1 MKNAFRGG
9 NSVATE
15 TVTTGTRTTTSSG
28 HLDQARAQDQSTI
41 AWVDGESV
49 KQLPTDL
56 YIPPEALEVF
66 LDTFEGPLDLLL
78 YLIRRQNLNI
88 LDVKVAV
95 ITAQYMEYID
105 LMQALE
111 LELAGEYL
119 LMAAMLAEIKSR
131 MLLPRPESDDEEDD
145 PRAELI
151 RRLQEYEQIKTGAER
166 LDELPRIERELF
178 VAAASKPE
186 LVRQHADPDVDVRE
200 VLLAMAHVLR
210 RAEMFT
216 QHEVQL
222 EPLSVR
228 DRMGSILNRVK
239 ASREF
244 VPFQELFAAEEGRL
258 GVVVTF
264 LAIMELVRES
274 LLEFQQAQAFAP
286 IHVRAGTGAVQGGPI
301 ADFAAIDA
309 QYSSQA
315 ETQEDGQ

>member
-1 MKNAFRGG
+1 MEAEIE
-9 NSVATE
+9 TE
-15 TVTTGTRTTTSSG
+15 AHAGAAIPN
-28 HLDQARAQDQSTI
+28 HLSQARQEDQKTI
-41 AWVDGESV
+41 AWVAGESV

-95 ITAQYMEYID
+95 ITAQYMEYIE

-131 MLLPRPESDDEEDD
+131 MLLPRPEADDEEDD

-166 LDELPRIERELF
+166 LDEVPRVERELF
-178 VAAASKPE
+178 VAGANKPE
-186 LVRQHADPDVDVRE
+186 LVRQHADPDVDFRE
-200 VLLAMAHVLR
+200 VLLAMSHVLR

-216 QHEVQL
+216 EHEIQL

-228 DRMGSILNRVK
+228 ERMGNILNRVK
-239 ASREF
+239 QTSEF
-244 VPFQELFAAEEGRL
+244 VPFQELFAVEEGRL

-274 LLEFQQAQAFAP
+274 LLEFQQAEAFAP
-286 IHVRAGTGAVQGGPI
+286 IHVRAGTGAVQGGPL

-309 QYSSQA
+309 QYSGQDASS
-315 ETQEDGQ
+315 EEDIS

>member
-1 MKNAFRGG
+1 MDLEIDTQAPAQASTQN
-9 NSVATE
+9 
-15 TVTTGTRTTTSSG
+15 
-28 HLDQARAQDQSTI
+28 HLKQARQQDQETI
-41 AWVDGESV
+41 AWVAGESV

-131 MLLPRPESDDEEDD
+131 MLLPRPEAEDEEDD

-166 LDELPRIERELF
+166 LDDIPRVERELF
-178 VAAASKPE
+178 VAAANKPQ
-186 LVRQHADPDVDVRE
+186 LVRQYADPDVDFRE

-216 QHEVQL
+216 EHEIQL

-228 DRMGSILNRVK
+228 ERMGNILNRVK
-239 ASREF
+239 LSGDF
-244 VPFQELFAAEEGRL
+244 VPFQELFTAAEGRL

-274 LLEFQQAQAFAP
+274 LLEFQQAEDFAP
-286 IHVRAGTGAVQGGPI
+286 IHVRAGTGAVRGGPM

-309 QYSSQA
+309 
-315 ETQEDGQ
+315 

>member
-1 MKNAFRGG
+1 MDLEIDTQAPAQASTQN
-9 NSVATE
+9 
-15 TVTTGTRTTTSSG
+15 
-28 HLDQARAQDQSTI
+28 HLKQARQQDQETI
-41 AWVDGESV
+41 AWVAGESV

-56 YIPPEALEVF
+56 YIPPEALEGV

-131 MLLPRPESDDEEDD
+131 MLLPRPEAEDEEDD

-166 LDELPRIERELF
+166 LDDIPRVERELF
-178 VAAASKPE
+178 VAAANKPQ
-186 LVRQHADPDVDVRE
+186 LVRQYADPDVDFRE

-216 QHEVQL
+216 EHEIQL

-228 DRMGSILNRVK
+228 ERMGNILNRVK
-239 ASREF
+239 LSGDF
-244 VPFQELFAAEEGRL
+244 VPFQELFTAAEGRL

-274 LLEFQQAQAFAP
+274 LLEFQQAEDFAP
-286 IHVRAGTGAVQGGPI
+286 IHVRAGTGAVQGGPM

-309 QYSSQA
+309 QYSGRDAATEENRS
-315 ETQEDGQ
+315 

>member
-1 MKNAFRGG
+1 MEVEIDPQAP
-9 NSVATE
+9 VQTATPN
-15 TVTTGTRTTTSSG
+15 
-28 HLDQARAQDQSTI
+28 HLNQARQHDQETI
-41 AWVDGESV
+41 AWVAGESV

-131 MLLPRPESDDEEDD
+131 MLLPRPEAEDEEDD

-166 LDELPRIERELF
+166 LDDLPRVERELF
-178 VAAASKPE
+178 IAAANKPE
-186 LVRQHADPDVDVRE
+186 LVRQHADPDVDFRE

-216 QHEVQL
+216 EHEIQL

-228 DRMGSILNRVK
+228 ERMGNILNRVK
-239 ASREF
+239 RSSDF
-244 VPFQELFAAEEGRL
+244 VPFQELFTAAEGRL

-264 LAIMELVRES
+264 LAVMELVRES
-274 LLEFQQAQAFAP
+274 LLEFQQSEAFAP
-286 IHVRAGTGAVQGGPI
+286 IHVRAGTGAVQGGPL

-309 QYSSQA
+309 QYS
-315 ETQEDGQ
+315 GQDTATEENSP

>member
-1 MKNAFRGG
+1 MEAEIE
-9 NSVATE
+9 TE
-15 TVTTGTRTTTSSG
+15 AHAGAAMPS
-28 HLDQARAQDQSTI
+28 HLSQARQEDQETI
-41 AWVDGESV
+41 AWVAGESV

-95 ITAQYMEYID
+95 ITAQYMEYIE

-131 MLLPRPESDDEEDD
+131 MLLPRPEADDEEDD

-166 LDELPRIERELF
+166 LDEVPRVERELF
-178 VAAASKPE
+178 VAGANKPE
-186 LVRQHADPDVDVRE
+186 LVRQHADPDVDFRE

-216 QHEVQL
+216 EHEIQL

-228 DRMGSILNRVK
+228 ERMGNILNRVK
-239 ASREF
+239 QTSEF
-244 VPFQELFAAEEGRL
+244 VPFQELFAVEEGRL

-274 LLEFQQAQAFAP
+274 LLEFQQAEAFAP
-286 IHVRAGTGAVQGGPI
+286 IHVRAGTGAGQGGPL

-309 QYSSQA
+309 QYSGQDASA
-315 ETQEDGQ
+315 EEDIS

>member
-1 MKNAFRGG
+1 MAIP
-9 NSVATE
+9 S
-15 TVTTGTRTTTSSG
+15 
-28 HLDQARAQDQSTI
+28 HLSQARQEDQETI
-41 AWVDGESV
+41 AWVAGESV
-49 KQLPTDL
+49 KHLPTDL

-95 ITAQYMEYID
+95 ITAQYMEYIE

-131 MLLPRPESDDEEDD
+131 MLLPRPEADDEEDD

-166 LDELPRIERELF
+166 LDEVPRVERELF
-178 VAAASKPE
+178 VAAANKPE
-186 LVRQHADPDVDVRE
+186 LVRQHADPDVDFRE
-200 VLLAMAHVLR
+200 VLLAMSHVLR

-216 QHEVQL
+216 EHEIQL

-228 DRMGSILNRVK
+228 ERMGNILNRVK
-239 ASREF
+239 QTSEF
-244 VPFQELFAAEEGRL
+244 VPFQELFAVEEGRL

-274 LLEFQQAQAFAP
+274 LLEFQQAEAFAP
-286 IHVRAGTGAVQGGPI
+286 IHVRAGTGAVRGGPL

-309 QYSSQA
+309 QYSGQDASA
-315 ETQEDGQ
+315 EEDIS

>member
-1 MKNAFRGG
+1 MEAEIETEAHSGA
-9 NSVATE
+9 ATP
-15 TVTTGTRTTTSSG
+15 S
-28 HLDQARAQDQSTI
+28 HLSQARQEDQETI
-41 AWVDGESV
+41 AWVAGESV

-95 ITAQYMEYID
+95 ITAQYMEYIE

-131 MLLPRPESDDEEDD
+131 MLLPRPEADDEEDD

-166 LDELPRIERELF
+166 LDEVPRVERELF
-178 VAAASKPE
+178 VAGANKPE
-186 LVRQHADPDVDVRE
+186 LVRQHADPDVDFRE

-216 QHEVQL
+216 EHEIQL

-228 DRMGSILNRVK
+228 ERMGNILNRVK
-239 ASREF
+239 QTSEF
-244 VPFQELFAAEEGRL
+244 VPFQELFAVEEGRL

-274 LLEFQQAQAFAP
+274 LLEFQQAEAFAP
-286 IHVRAGTGAVQGGPI
+286 IHVRAGAGAVQGGPL

-309 QYSSQA
+309 QYSGQDASA
-315 ETQEDGQ
+315 EEDIS

>member
-1 MKNAFRGG
+1 MEAEIEIEAHPGA
-9 NSVATE
+9 ATP
-15 TVTTGTRTTTSSG
+15 S
-28 HLDQARAQDQSTI
+28 HLSQARQEDQETI
-41 AWVDGESV
+41 AWVAGESV

-95 ITAQYMEYID
+95 ITAQYMEYIE

-131 MLLPRPESDDEEDD
+131 MLLPRPEADDEEDD

-166 LDELPRIERELF
+166 LDEVPRVERELF
-178 VAAASKPE
+178 VAAANKPE
-186 LVRQHADPDVDVRE
+186 LVRQHADPDVDFRE
-200 VLLAMAHVLR
+200 VLLAMSHVLR

-216 QHEVQL
+216 EHEIQL

-228 DRMGSILNRVK
+228 ERMGNILNRVK
-239 ASREF
+239 QTSEF
-244 VPFQELFAAEEGRL
+244 VPFQELFAVEEGRL

-274 LLEFQQAQAFAP
+274 LLEFQQAEAFAP
-286 IHVRAGTGAVQGGPI
+286 IHVRAGTGAVQGGPL

-309 QYSSQA
+309 QYSGQDASA
-315 ETQEDGQ
+315 EEDIS

>member
-1 MKNAFRGG
+1 MEAEIE
-9 NSVATE
+9 TE
-15 TVTTGTRTTTSSG
+15 AHAGAAIPS
-28 HLDQARAQDQSTI
+28 HLSQARQEDQETI
-41 AWVDGESV
+41 AWVAGESV

-95 ITAQYMEYID
+95 ITAQYMEYIE

-131 MLLPRPESDDEEDD
+131 MLLPRPEADDEEDD

-166 LDELPRIERELF
+166 LDEVPRVERELF
-178 VAAASKPE
+178 VAAANKPE
-186 LVRQHADPDVDVRE
+186 LVRQHADPDVDFRE
-200 VLLAMAHVLR
+200 VLLAMSHVLR

-216 QHEVQL
+216 EHEIQL

-228 DRMGSILNRVK
+228 ERMGNILNRVK
-239 ASREF
+239 QTSEF
-244 VPFQELFAAEEGRL
+244 VPFQELFAVEEGRL

-274 LLEFQQAQAFAP
+274 LLEFQQAEAFAP
-286 IHVRAGTGAVQGGPI
+286 IHVRAGTGAVQGGPL

-309 QYSSQA
+309 RYSGQDASA
-315 ETQEDGQ
+315 EEDIS

>member
-1 MKNAFRGG
+1 MEVEIDPQAP
-9 NSVATE
+9 VQTATPN
-15 TVTTGTRTTTSSG
+15 
-28 HLDQARAQDQSTI
+28 HLNQARQHDQETI
-41 AWVDGESV
+41 AWVAGESV

-131 MLLPRPESDDEEDD
+131 MLLPRPEAEDEEDD

-166 LDELPRIERELF
+166 LDVLPRVERELF
-178 VAAASKPE
+178 IAAANKPE
-186 LVRQHADPDVDVRE
+186 LVRQHADPDVDFRE

-216 QHEVQL
+216 EHEIQL

-228 DRMGSILNRVK
+228 ERMGNILNRVK
-239 ASREF
+239 LSSDF
-244 VPFQELFAAEEGRL
+244 VPFQELFAAAEGRL

-264 LAIMELVRES
+264 LAVMELVRES
-274 LLEFQQAQAFAP
+274 LLEFQQAEAFAP
-286 IHVRAGTGAVQGGPI
+286 IHVRAGTGAVQGGPL

-309 QYSSQA
+309 QYS
-315 ETQEDGQ
+315 GQDTATEENSP

>member
-1 MKNAFRGG
+1 
-9 NSVATE
+9 
-15 TVTTGTRTTTSSG
+15 
-28 HLDQARAQDQSTI
+28 
-41 AWVDGESV
+41 
-49 KQLPTDL
+49 
-56 YIPPEALEVF
+56 
-66 LDTFEGPLDLLL
+66 L

-131 MLLPRPESDDEEDD
+131 MLLPRPETEEEEDD

-178 VAAASKPE
+178 VAGASKPE
-186 LVRQHADPDVDVRE
+186 LVRQHADPEVDFRE

-228 DRMGSILNRVK
+228 ERMGNILNRVK
-239 ASREF
+239 VSSEF

-274 LLEFQQAQAFAP
+274 LLEFQQAEAFAP
-286 IHVRAGTGAVQGGPI
+286 IHVRAGTGAVQGGPL

-315 ETQEDGQ
+315 ESSQEDGQ

>member
-1 MKNAFRGG
+1 MDLEIDTQAPAQASTQN
-9 NSVATE
+9 
-15 TVTTGTRTTTSSG
+15 
-28 HLDQARAQDQSTI
+28 HLKQARQQDQETI
-41 AWVDGESV
+41 AWVAGESV

-131 MLLPRPESDDEEDD
+131 MLLPRPEAEDEEDD

-166 LDELPRIERELF
+166 LDDIPRVERELF
-178 VAAASKPE
+178 VAAANKPQ
-186 LVRQHADPDVDVRE
+186 LVRQYADPDVDFRE

-216 QHEVQL
+216 EHEIQL

-228 DRMGSILNRVK
+228 ERMGNILNRVK
-239 ASREF
+239 LSGDF
-244 VPFQELFAAEEGRL
+244 VPFQELFTAAEGRL

-274 LLEFQQAQAFAP
+274 LLEFQQAEDFAP
-286 IHVRAGTGAVQGGPI
+286 IHVRAGTGAVQGGPM

-309 QYSSQA
+309 QYSGRDAATEENSP
-315 ETQEDGQ
+315 

>member
-1 MKNAFRGG
+1 MEAEIETEAHPGA
-9 NSVATE
+9 ATP
-15 TVTTGTRTTTSSG
+15 S
-28 HLDQARAQDQSTI
+28 HLSQARQEDQETI
-41 AWVDGESV
+41 AWVAGESV

-95 ITAQYMEYID
+95 ITAQYMEYIE

-131 MLLPRPESDDEEDD
+131 MLLPRPEADDEEDD

-166 LDELPRIERELF
+166 LDEVPRVERELF
-178 VAAASKPE
+178 VAGANKPE
-186 LVRQHADPDVDVRE
+186 LVRQHADPNVDFRE

-216 QHEVQL
+216 EHEIQL

-228 DRMGSILNRVK
+228 ERMGNILNRVK
-239 ASREF
+239 QTSEF
-244 VPFQELFAAEEGRL
+244 VPFQELFAVEEERL

-274 LLEFQQAQAFAP
+274 LLEFQQAEAFAP
-286 IHVRAGTGAVQGGPI
+286 IHVRAGTGAVQGGPL

-309 QYSSQA
+309 QYSGQDASA
-315 ETQEDGQ
+315 EEDIS

>member
-1 MKNAFRGG
+1 MEAEIETEAHPGA
-9 NSVATE
+9 ATP
-15 TVTTGTRTTTSSG
+15 S
-28 HLDQARAQDQSTI
+28 HLSQARQEDQETI
-41 AWVDGESV
+41 AWVAGESV

-95 ITAQYMEYID
+95 ITAQYMEYIE

-119 LMAAMLAEIKSR
+119 LMAAMLAEIKSW
-131 MLLPRPESDDEEDD
+131 MLLPRPEADDEEDD

-166 LDELPRIERELF
+166 LDEVPRVERELF
-178 VAAASKPE
+178 VAGANKPE
-186 LVRQHADPDVDVRE
+186 LVRQHADPDVDFRE

-216 QHEVQL
+216 EHEIQL

-228 DRMGSILNRVK
+228 ERMGNILNRVK
-239 ASREF
+239 QTSEF
-244 VPFQELFAAEEGRL
+244 VPFQELFAVEEGRL

-274 LLEFQQAQAFAP
+274 LLEFQQAEAFAP
-286 IHVRAGTGAVQGGPI
+286 IHVRAGTGAVQGGPL

-309 QYSSQA
+309 QYSGQDASA
-315 ETQEDGQ
+315 EEDIS

>member
-1 MKNAFRGG
+1 MEAEIETEAHSGA
-9 NSVATE
+9 ATP
-15 TVTTGTRTTTSSG
+15 S
-28 HLDQARAQDQSTI
+28 HLSQARQEDQETI
-41 AWVDGESV
+41 AWVAGESV

-95 ITAQYMEYID
+95 ITAQYMEYIE

-131 MLLPRPESDDEEDD
+131 MLLPRPEADDEEDD

-166 LDELPRIERELF
+166 LDEVPRVERELF
-178 VAAASKPE
+178 VAGANKPE
-186 LVRQHADPDVDVRE
+186 LVRQHADPDVDFRE

-216 QHEVQL
+216 EHEIQL

-228 DRMGSILNRVK
+228 ERMGNILNRVK
-239 ASREF
+239 QTSEF
-244 VPFQELFAAEEGRL
+244 VPFQELFAVEEGRL

-274 LLEFQQAQAFAP
+274 LLVFQQAEAFAP
-286 IHVRAGTGAVQGGPI
+286 IHVRAGTGAVQGGPL

-309 QYSSQA
+309 QYSGQDASA
-315 ETQEDGQ
+315 EEDIS

>member
-1 MKNAFRGG
+1 MDLEIDTQAPAQASTQN
-9 NSVATE
+9 
-15 TVTTGTRTTTSSG
+15 
-28 HLDQARAQDQSTI
+28 HLKQARQQDQETI
-41 AWVDGESV
+41 AWVAGESV

-131 MLLPRPESDDEEDD
+131 MLLPRPEAEDEEDD

-166 LDELPRIERELF
+166 LDDIPRVERELF
-178 VAAASKPE
+178 VAAANKPQ
-186 LVRQHADPDVDVRE
+186 LVRQYADPDVDFRE

-216 QHEVQL
+216 EHEIQL

-228 DRMGSILNRVK
+228 ERMGNILNRVK
-239 ASREF
+239 LSRDF
-244 VPFQELFAAEEGRL
+244 VPFQELFTAAEGRL

-274 LLEFQQAQAFAP
+274 LLEFQQAEDFAP
-286 IHVRAGTGAVQGGPI
+286 IHVRAGTGAVQGGPM

-309 QYSSQA
+309 QYSGRDAATEENRS
-315 ETQEDGQ
+315 

>member
-1 MKNAFRGG
+1 MEAEIE
-9 NSVATE
+9 TE
-15 TVTTGTRTTTSSG
+15 AHAGAAIPS
-28 HLDQARAQDQSTI
+28 HLSQARQEDQETI
-41 AWVDGESV
+41 AWVAGESV

-95 ITAQYMEYID
+95 ITAQYMEYIE

-131 MLLPRPESDDEEDD
+131 MLLPRPEADDEEDD

-166 LDELPRIERELF
+166 LDEVPRVERELF
-178 VAAASKPE
+178 VAGANKPE
-186 LVRQHADPDVDVRE
+186 LVRQHADPDVDFRE
-200 VLLAMAHVLR
+200 VLLAMSHVLR

-216 QHEVQL
+216 EHEIQL

-228 DRMGSILNRVK
+228 ERMGNILNRVK
-239 ASREF
+239 QTSEF
-244 VPFQELFAAEEGRL
+244 VPFQELFAVEEGRL

-264 LAIMELVRES
+264 LAIMDLVRES
-274 LLEFQQAQAFAP
+274 LLEFQQAEAFAP
-286 IHVRAGTGAVQGGPI
+286 IHVRAGTGAVQGGPL

-309 QYSSQA
+309 QYSGQDASA
-315 ETQEDGQ
+315 GEDIS

>member
-1 MKNAFRGG
+1 MEVEIDPQAPAQAGIPN
-9 NSVATE
+9 
-15 TVTTGTRTTTSSG
+15 
-28 HLDQARAQDQSTI
+28 HLTQARQHDQETI
-41 AWVDGESV
+41 AWVAGESV

-131 MLLPRPESDDEEDD
+131 MLLPRPEAEDEEDD

-166 LDELPRIERELF
+166 LDDLPRVERELF
-178 VAAASKPE
+178 IAAANKPE
-186 LVRQHADPDVDVRE
+186 LVRQHADPDVDFRE

-216 QHEVQL
+216 EHEIQL

-228 DRMGSILNRVK
+228 ERMGNILNRVK
-239 ASREF
+239 LSSDF
-244 VPFQELFAAEEGRL
+244 VPFQELFAAAEGRL

-264 LAIMELVRES
+264 LAVMELVRES
-274 LLEFQQAQAFAP
+274 LLEFQQAEAFAP
-286 IHVRAGTGAVQGGPI
+286 IHVRAGTGAVQGGPL

-309 QYSSQA
+309 QYS
-315 ETQEDGQ
+315 GQDTATEENSP

>member
-1 MKNAFRGG
+1 MEAEIETEAHPGA
-9 NSVATE
+9 ATP
-15 TVTTGTRTTTSSG
+15 S
-28 HLDQARAQDQSTI
+28 HLSQARQEDQETI
-41 AWVDGESV
+41 AWVAGESV

-95 ITAQYMEYID
+95 ITAQYMEYIE

-131 MLLPRPESDDEEDD
+131 MLLPRPEADDEEDD

-166 LDELPRIERELF
+166 LDEVPRVERELF
-178 VAAASKPE
+178 VAWANKPE
-186 LVRQHADPDVDVRE
+186 LVRQHADPDVDFRE
-200 VLLAMAHVLR
+200 VLLAMSHVLR

-216 QHEVQL
+216 EHEIQL

-228 DRMGSILNRVK
+228 ERMGNILNRVK
-239 ASREF
+239 QTSEF
-244 VPFQELFAAEEGRL
+244 VPFQELFAVEEGRL

-274 LLEFQQAQAFAP
+274 LLEFQQAEAFAP
-286 IHVRAGTGAVQGGPI
+286 IHVRAGTGAVQGGPL

-309 QYSSQA
+309 QYSGQDASA
-315 ETQEDGQ
+315 EEDIS

>member
-1 MKNAFRGG
+1 MEVEIDPQAPAQT
-9 NSVATE
+9 ATPN
-15 TVTTGTRTTTSSG
+15 
-28 HLDQARAQDQSTI
+28 HLNQARQHDQETI
-41 AWVDGESV
+41 AWVAGESV

-131 MLLPRPESDDEEDD
+131 MLLPRPEAEDEEDD

-166 LDELPRIERELF
+166 LDDLPRVERELF
-178 VAAASKPE
+178 IAAANKPE
-186 LVRQHADPDVDVRE
+186 LVRQHADPDVDFRE

-216 QHEVQL
+216 EHEIQL

-228 DRMGSILNRVK
+228 ERMGNILNRVK
-239 ASREF
+239 LSSDF
-244 VPFQELFAAEEGRL
+244 VPFQELFAAAEGRL

-264 LAIMELVRES
+264 LAVMELVRES
-274 LLEFQQAQAFAP
+274 LLEFQQAEAFAP
-286 IHVRAGTGAVQGGPI
+286 IHVRAGTGSVQGGPL

-309 QYSSQA
+309 QYS
-315 ETQEDGQ
+315 GQDTATEENSP

>member
-1 MKNAFRGG
+1 MEAEIE
-9 NSVATE
+9 TE
-15 TVTTGTRTTTSSG
+15 AHAGAAIPS
-28 HLDQARAQDQSTI
+28 HLSQARQEDQETI
-41 AWVDGESV
+41 AWVAGESV

-88 LDVKVAV
+88 LDVKVAI
-95 ITAQYMEYID
+95 ITAQYMEYIE

-131 MLLPRPESDDEEDD
+131 MMLPRPESDDEEDD

-151 RRLQEYEQIKTGAER
+151 RRLQEYEQIKTSAER
-166 LDELPRIERELF
+166 LDEVPRIERDFF
-178 VAAASKPE
+178 VAGANKPE
-186 LVRQHADPDVDVRE
+186 LVRQHADPDVDFRE
-200 VLLAMAHVLR
+200 VLLAMSHVLR

-216 QHEVQL
+216 EHEIQL

-228 DRMGSILNRVK
+228 ERMGNILNRVK
-239 ASREF
+239 QTSEF
-244 VPFQELFAAEEGRL
+244 VPFQELFAVEEGRL

-274 LLEFQQAQAFAP
+274 LLEFQQAEAFAP
-286 IHVRAGTGAVQGGPI
+286 IHVRAGTGAVQGGPL

-309 QYSSQA
+309 QYSGQDASA
-315 ETQEDGQ
+315 EEDIS

>member
-1 MKNAFRGG
+1 MEAEIE
-9 NSVATE
+9 TE
-15 TVTTGTRTTTSSG
+15 AHAGAAIPS
-28 HLDQARAQDQSTI
+28 HLSQARQEDQETI
-41 AWVDGESV
+41 AWVAGESV

-95 ITAQYMEYID
+95 ITAQYMEYIE

-131 MLLPRPESDDEEDD
+131 MLLPRPEADDEEDD

-166 LDELPRIERELF
+166 LDEVPRVERELF
-178 VAAASKPE
+178 VAGANKPE
-186 LVRQHADPDVDVRE
+186 LVRQHADPDVDFRE
-200 VLLAMAHVLR
+200 VLLAMSHVLR

-216 QHEVQL
+216 EHEIQL

-228 DRMGSILNRVK
+228 ERMGNILNRVK
-239 ASREF
+239 QTSEF
-244 VPFQELFAAEEGRL
+244 VPFQELFALEEGRL

-274 LLEFQQAQAFAP
+274 LLEFQQAEAFAP
-286 IHVRAGTGAVQGGPI
+286 IHVRAGTGAVQGGPL

-309 QYSSQA
+309 QYSAQDASA
-315 ETQEDGQ
+315 EEDIS

>member
-1 MKNAFRGG
+1 MEVEIDPQAPAQT
-9 NSVATE
+9 ATPN
-15 TVTTGTRTTTSSG
+15 
-28 HLDQARAQDQSTI
+28 HLNQARQHDQETI
-41 AWVDGESV
+41 AWVAGESV

-131 MLLPRPESDDEEDD
+131 MLLPRPEAEDEEDD

-166 LDELPRIERELF
+166 LDDLPRVERELF
-178 VAAASKPE
+178 IAAANKPE
-186 LVRQHADPDVDVRE
+186 LVRQHADPDVDFRE

-216 QHEVQL
+216 EHEIQL

-228 DRMGSILNRVK
+228 ERMGNILNRVK
-239 ASREF
+239 LSSDF
-244 VPFQELFAAEEGRL
+244 VPFQELFAAAEGRL

-264 LAIMELVRES
+264 LAVMELVRES
-274 LLEFQQAQAFAP
+274 LLEFQQAEAFAP
-286 IHVRAGTGAVQGGPI
+286 IHVRAGTGAVQGGPL

-309 QYSSQA
+309 QYS
-315 ETQEDGQ
+315 GQDTATEENSP

>member
-15 TVTTGTRTTTSSG
+15 TVTTGTETTTSSG

-186 LVRQHADPDVDVRE
+186 LVRQHADPDVDFRE

-264 LAIMELVRES
+264 LAIMELVRET

>member
-1 MKNAFRGG
+1 MEAEIE
-9 NSVATE
+9 TE
-15 TVTTGTRTTTSSG
+15 AHEDAVTPS
-28 HLDQARAQDQSTI
+28 HLSQARQEDQETI
-41 AWVDGESV
+41 AWVAGESF

-131 MLLPRPESDDEEDD
+131 MLLPRPDADDEEDD

-166 LDELPRIERELF
+166 LDEVPRVERELF
-178 VAAASKPE
+178 VAAANKPQ
-186 LVRQHADPDVDVRE
+186 LVRQHADPEVDFRE

-216 QHEVQL
+216 EHEIQL

-228 DRMGSILNRVK
+228 ERMGNILNRVK
-239 ASREF
+239 LSSDF

-274 LLEFQQAQAFAP
+274 LLEFQQAEAFAP
-286 IHVRAGTGAVQGGPI
+286 IHVRAGTGAVQGGPL

-309 QYSSQA
+309 QYSGQ
-315 ETQEDGQ
+315 DGSIEGDV

>member
-1 MKNAFRGG
+1 MEAEIETAAHPGA
-9 NSVATE
+9 ATP
-15 TVTTGTRTTTSSG
+15 S
-28 HLDQARAQDQSTI
+28 HLSQARQEDQETI
-41 AWVDGESV
+41 AWVAGESV

-95 ITAQYMEYID
+95 ITAQYMEYIE

-131 MLLPRPESDDEEDD
+131 MLLPRPEADDEEDN

-166 LDELPRIERELF
+166 LDEVPRVERELF
-178 VAAASKPE
+178 VAGANKPE
-186 LVRQHADPDVDVRE
+186 LVRQHADPDVDFRE

-216 QHEVQL
+216 EHEIQL

-228 DRMGSILNRVK
+228 ERMGNILNRVK
-239 ASREF
+239 QTSEF
-244 VPFQELFAAEEGRL
+244 VPFQELFAVEEGRL

-274 LLEFQQAQAFAP
+274 LLEFQQAEAFAP
-286 IHVRAGTGAVQGGPI
+286 IHVRAGTGAVQGGPL

-309 QYSSQA
+309 QYSGQDASA
-315 ETQEDGQ
+315 EEDIS